1 MKSETSISLKF
12 YIRPLRC
19 WTSIFST
26 TFNRTENEMTTP
38 SRGKMRNM
46 SFVPS
51 LSKPFLQSCFFPLS
65 ELSMK
70 ILTSFRFL
78 LILCG
83 QRSLIMY
90 VLWQLTYRLRNNCF
104 RIGDL
109 WVFRFVQYPKGV
121 WARARLS
128 QNSTVVWVPEQYFF
142 FFNVG
147 EC

>member
-1 MKSETSISLKF
+1 MKSETRISLKF

-26 TFNRTENEMTTP
+26 TFSRTENEMTTP

-51 LSKPFLQSCFFPLS
+51 LSKPFLQSYFFPLS

-70 ILTSFRFL
+70 ILHSDFSLF
-78 LILCG
+78 LCG
-83 QRSLIMY
+83 QHSLIMC
-90 VLWQLTYRLRNNCF
+90 VFWQLTYRLHNNCF

-121 WARARLS
+121 CARARLS
-128 QNSTVVWVPEQYFF
+128 QNIAQQCGSLNSIFLFF
-142 FFNVG
+142 
-147 EC
+147 

>member
-78 LILCG
+78 LISL
-83 QRSLIMY
+83 RSAQPNNVCVMVANIQ
-90 VLWQLTYRLRNNCF
+90 VRNNCF

-121 WARARLS
+121 CACARLS

-142 FFNVG
+142 FF
-147 EC
+147 